1 MTSNQFEISSTNI
14 ESAFLTPVEL
24 SRALA
29 VPVATLAFWR
39 ATKQGPAFLKIGR
52 HVRYDVQ
59 DVTAWL
65 HQRKG
70 GADA

>member
-1 MTSNQFEISSTNI
+1 MTSNQFEISSPDRD
-14 ESAFLTPVEL
+14 AGFLTPVEL

-29 VPVATLAFWR
+29 VPLATLAFWR

-65 HQRKG
+65 QQRKG
-70 GADA
+70 GTDA

>member
-1 MTSNQFEISSTNI
+1 MTSNQFEISSTDRD
-14 ESAFLTPVEL
+14 SVFLTPVEL
-24 SRALA
+24 SQALA
-29 VPVATLAFWR
+29 VPLATLAFWR
-39 ATKQGPAFLKIGR
+39 TTKQGPAFLKIGR

>member
-1 MTSNQFEISSTNI
+1 MTSNQSEFSSTNRD
-14 ESAFLTPVEL
+14 SGFLTPFEL
-24 SRALA
+24 SQALA
-29 VPVATLAFWR
+29 VPLATLAFWR
-39 ATKQGPAFLKIGR
+39 TTKQGPAFLIIGR

>member
-1 MTSNQFEISSTNI
+1 MTSDQSKTSSNKTD
-14 ESAFLTPVEL
+14 SGFLTPVEL
-24 SRALA
+24 SQALA

-39 ATKQGPAFLKIGR
+39 TTKQGPAFLKIGR
-52 HVRYDVQ
+52 HVRYDVK